1 MKMYKNEILTKI
13 KDCLQML
20 YGDRLQN
27 VLLFG
32 SEARGESIPDSD
44 IDIMVILNGPVY
56 FMLEYRRIID
66 ALYDLILESGRII
79 DVTPVE
85 KQKYEAGE
93 FALYRNAR
101 QEGVLL

>member
-1 MKMYKNEILTKI
+1 MYKNEILTKI

-27 VLLFG
+27 LLLFG

-44 IDIMVILNGPVY
+44 IDIMVILNGPVC

-85 KQKYEAGE
+85 KEKYEAGE

>member
-1 MKMYKNEILTKI
+1 MYKNEILTKI

-44 IDIMVILNGPVY
+44 IDIMVILNGPVC

-101 QEGVLL
+101 QERVLL

>member
-1 MKMYKNEILTKI
+1 MYKNEILTKI

-44 IDIMVILNGPVY
+44 IDIMVILNGPVG

-101 QEGVLL
+101 QEECFYE

>member
-1 MKMYKNEILTKI
+1 MTGVQTCALPIF
-13 KDCLQML
+13 
-20 YGDRLQN
+20 
-27 VLLFG
+27 LFG

-44 IDIMVILNGPVY
+44 IDIMVILNGPVC

>member
-1 MKMYKNEILTKI
+1 
-13 KDCLQML
+13 
-20 YGDRLQN
+20 
-27 VLLFG
+27 
-32 SEARGESIPDSD
+32 
-44 IDIMVILNGPVY
+44 MVIAYRMY
-56 FMLEYRRIID
+56 FSLALKRVANQFPTVILILWSYLMALCASCWNIGGFID

>member
-1 MKMYKNEILTKI
+1 
-13 KDCLQML
+13 ML

>member
-1 MKMYKNEILTKI
+1 MYKNEILTKI

-44 IDIMVILNGPVY
+44 IDIMVILNGPVG

>member
-1 MKMYKNEILTKI
+1 MYKDDILTRI

>member
-1 MKMYKNEILTKI
+1 
-13 KDCLQML
+13 ML

-44 IDIMVILNGPVY
+44 IDIMVILNGPVC

>member
-1 MKMYKNEILTKI
+1 MYKNEILTKI
-13 KDCLQML
+13 KDCLRML

-44 IDIMVILNGPVY
+44 IDIMVILNGPVC

>member
-1 MKMYKNEILTKI
+1 MYKNEILTKI

-44 IDIMVILNGPVY
+44 IDIMVILNGPVC

>member
-1 MKMYKNEILTKI
+1 MYKNEILTKL

-20 YGDRLQN
+20 YGDRLEN

-44 IDIMVILNGPVY
+44 IDIMVILNGPVC